1 MATPMHC
8 RWRWPVWFATTLLWF
23 SEWVVRVLLVL
34 CPSLP
39 LFHPSSFSPSSF
51 SPSVCPCLSPSPAL
65 IHYLSL
71 DLLLVILVWSF
82 ASTFSVTQSTA
93 LHAGFFFFFFG
104 GEGGSFRTVSL
115 ATWANR
121 ARARGGRETSRKAI
135 HQLVKEHWQTD
146 SRCTI
151 TLVFR
156 FGPSA

>member
-93 LHAGFFFFFFG
+93 LHAGFFFFFLAGRGAHLELCHWPPEQTEREREVG
-104 GEGGSFRTVSL
+104 GKPV
-115 ATWANR
+115 
-121 ARARGGRETSRKAI
+121 GR
-135 HQLVKEHWQTD
+135 
-146 SRCTI
+146 
-151 TLVFR
+151 
-156 FGPSA
+156 PSTNWWRSTGRLTADVQ